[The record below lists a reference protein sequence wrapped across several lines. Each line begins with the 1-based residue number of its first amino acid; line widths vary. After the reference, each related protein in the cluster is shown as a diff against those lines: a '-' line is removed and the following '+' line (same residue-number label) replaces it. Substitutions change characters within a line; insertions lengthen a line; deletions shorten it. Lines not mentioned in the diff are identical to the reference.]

1 MQKFVASFRL
11 DNRRDDYQQ
20 AVDAI
25 EGSLTKYLL
34 EPVRISV
41 WQHLTTLYHIT
52 DADGPKVARLVA
64 CLFDDGSLVYAGP
77 MSAVGKGKADEAY

>member
-25 EGSLTKYLL
+25 AVSLEKHML
-34 EPVRISV
+34 EPARISV
-41 WQHLTTLYHIT
+41 WEHLTTLYHIT
-52 DADGPKVARLVA
+52 DSDGPKVARLVA
-64 CLFDDGSLVYAGP
+64 CLFNDGSLVYAGP
-77 MSAVGKGKADEAY
+77 M

>member
-25 EGSLTKYLL
+25 EVSLAKHLL
-34 EPVRISV
+34 EPV
-41 WQHLTTLYHIT
+41 
-52 DADGPKVARLVA
+52 
-64 CLFDDGSLVYAGP
+64 
-77 MSAVGKGKADEAY
+77 